1 MQLIVE
7 SGATKTK
14 WIVLEKD
21 QVLAQEESQ
30 GLSPYFQSTTQIQS
44 IITDVLLKWAM
55 NIRSVFYY
63 GTGVDGNE
71 NAQIIQRAFESS
83 IPLLKSIGLFSD
95 MMAAARASCQD
106 REGAVCIL
114 GTGANSCIYD
124 GRDIVFQK
132 RGFGYILGDYGS
144 GAVLGNTL
152 VSDFLHDRMPD
163 ELMDQWKQNGYD
175 SEHAV
180 ILEKTY
186 RGKFPNR
193 YLASFAPFASQ
204 FQNSP
209 YIKEL
214 LHQHFQKFVSYLL
227 NPLLASNRTMPI
239 SAVGSIS
246 FYFENQLREVFENNG
261 YQLSAVTKDPSEGLI
276 KYHVQN
282 KSQQ

>member
-14 WIVLEKD
+14 WIVLERG
-21 QVLAQEESQ
+21 QVLTRKESQ
-30 GLSPYFQSTTQIQS
+30 GLSPYFQTATQIQS
-44 IITDVLLKWAM
+44 IVTEVLYEWAA
-55 NIRSVFYY
+55 NIRTVFYY
-63 GTGVDGNE
+63 GTGVDGKE
-71 NAQIIQRAFESS
+71 NAQVIERAFESS
-83 IPLLKSIGLFSD
+83 IPDLKSIRLFSD

-106 REGAVCIL
+106 GEGAVCIL

-124 GRDIVFQK
+124 GKDIVKQK

-152 VSDFLHDRMPD
+152 VSDFLHGRMPD
-163 ELMDQWKQNGYD
+163 ALMNQWKQKGYD

-186 RGKFPNR
+186 KGKFPNR

-204 FQNSP
+204 FHNDP
-209 YIKEL
+209 YIIEL

-261 YQLSAVTKDPSEGLI
+261 YHLSAVTKDPSEGLI
-276 KYHVQN
+276 TYHVQN